1 MVNAAKVLQDLRASA
16 ERKPDVVVRLG
27 KPLVESGAVK
37 KLDAD
42 AWLVYEQVA
51 IAALEV
57 GDDTLAHRCIEAL
70 EAKFPG
76 SARVRRLQ
84 GMQLEAVGRLEDAG
98 EIYKAILRED
108 ETNVLA
114 AKRQVMLL
122 RTMGLPAEAIGA
134 LVKYLDIN
142 YTDFEGWLQLADF
155 YLEELMNTFVFLDQ
169 LFAAFLRYAQAAF
182 CMEEVIMLQPQ
193 NHVFHLKYAEI
204 LYSQDS
210 IGLALKQFCRVVEL
224 CKDHVR
230 GLYGIKLC
238 TSRLLKAAPSRNPAA
253 TSQEDLK
260 AIDLLAT
267 ERLLAVYGSGNAA
280 ASAKTASAKWIE
292 SA

>member
-27 KPLVESGAVK
+27 KPLVENGSIM

-51 IAALEV
+51 IAALDV
-57 GDDTLAHRCIEAL
+57 GDDDLAQKCIDAL

-76 SARVRRLQ
+76 SARVHRLN
-84 GMQLEAVGRLEDAG
+84 GMQFEAEGKLAEAG
-98 EIYKAILRED
+98 MIYKAILQED

-114 AKRQVMLL
+114 AKRQVMVL
-122 RTMGLPAEAIGA
+122 RAMGLPSEAIGA

-142 YTDFEGWLQLADF
+142 YTDFEGWLQLADL
-155 YLEELMNTFVFLDQ
+155 YLEELM
-169 LFAAFLRYAQAAF
+169 YSQAAF

-193 NHVFHLKYAEI
+193 NHIFHLKYAEI
-204 LYSQDS
+204 LYSQENIS
-210 IGLALKQFCRVVEL
+210 LALKQFCRVVEL

-238 TSRLLKAAPSRNPAA
+238 TSRLLKATPSRDPAA
-253 TSQEDLK
+253 TSQEDLN

-280 ASAKTASAKWIE
+280 SSAKAASTKWIE

>member
-27 KPLVESGAVK
+27 RPLVESGAVK

-51 IAALEV
+51 IAAFDL
-57 GDDTLAHRCIEAL
+57 GDDVLAEKCIHAL
-70 EAKFPG
+70 ERKFPG
-76 SARVRRLQ
+76 SARVRRLN
-84 GMQLEAVGRLEDAG
+84 GMQLEATGKLVQAA
-98 EIYKAILRED
+98 EIYKAILKED

-122 RTMGLPAEAIGA
+122 RTMGLPADAIAA

-142 YTDFEGWLQLADF
+142 YTDFEGWLQLADL
-155 YLEELMNTFVFLDQ
+155 YLEELM
-169 LFAAFLRYAQAAF
+169 YSQAAF

-193 NHVFHLKYAEI
+193 NHIFHLKYAEI
-204 LYSQDS
+204 LYSQEN

-224 CKDHVR
+224 CKDHLR

-238 TSRLLKAAPSRNPAA
+238 TSRLLKATPSKDSTA
-253 TSQEDLK
+253 TSQDDLK

-267 ERLLAVYGSGNAA
+267 ERLIAVYGSGKAA
-280 ASAKTASAKWIE
+280 TSAKATSTKWIE
-292 SA
+292 SV

>member
-27 KPLVESGAVK
+27 KPLVENGAVK

-51 IAALEV
+51 IAALDV
-57 GDDTLAHRCIEAL
+57 GDDALAQRCIQAL
-70 EAKFPG
+70 EQKFPG
-76 SARVRRLQ
+76 SARVRRLH
-84 GMQLEAVGRLEDAG
+84 GMKLEAEGELIQAG
-98 EIYKAILRED
+98 EIYKAILQED
-108 ETNVLA
+108 ETNILA

-122 RTMGLPAEAIGA
+122 RAMGLPSDAISA

-142 YTDFEGWLQLADF
+142 YTDFEGWLQLADL
-155 YLEELMNTFVFLDQ
+155 YLEQLM
-169 LFAAFLRYAQAAF
+169 YSQAAF

-193 NHVFHLKYAEI
+193 NHIFHLKYAEI
-204 LYSQDS
+204 LYSQQS

-238 TSRLLKAAPSRNPAA
+238 TSHLLKLSPSKDSTA

-267 ERLLAVYGSGNAA
+267 ERLIATYNAA
-280 ASAKTASAKWIE
+280 SSSTKSVSTKWIE
-292 SA
+292 NL

>member
-1 MVNAAKVLQDLRASA
+1 MVSAAKVLQDLRASA
-16 ERKPDVVVRLG
+16 DRKPEVVVRLG
-27 KPLVESGAVK
+27 KPLVETGAVR

-51 IAALEV
+51 IAALDV
-57 GDDTLAHRCIEAL
+57 GDDALAKKCIQAL
-70 EAKFPG
+70 EAKFPE
-76 SARVRRLQ
+76 SPRVRRLH
-84 GMQLEAVGRLEDAG
+84 GMQLEAVGKLSEAG
-98 EIYKAILRED
+98 EIYKAILNDD

-122 RTMGLPAEAIGA
+122 RAMGLPYDAIGA

-142 YTDFEGWLQLADF
+142 YTDFEGWLHLADL
-155 YLEELMNTFVFLDQ
+155 YLEELM
-169 LFAAFLRYAQAAF
+169 YSQAAF

-193 NHVFHLKYAEI
+193 NHIFHLKYAEI
-204 LYSQDS
+204 LYAQEN

-238 TSRLLKAAPSRNPAA
+238 ASRLLKDGPLKETSV

-260 AIDLLAT
+260 AMDLLAT
-267 ERLLAVYGSGNAA
+267 ERLLQVYGSGNAA
-280 ASAKTASAKWIE
+280 ASAKVASVKWIE
-292 SA
+292 SV

>member
-1 MVNAAKVLQDLRASA
+1 MVSAAKVLQDLRASA

-51 IAALEV
+51 IAALDT
-57 GDDTLAHRCIEAL
+57 GDDVLAQKCIQAL
-70 EAKFPG
+70 EDKFPG
-76 SARVRRLQ
+76 SARVRRLH
-84 GMQLEAVGRLEDAG
+84 GMQLEAAGKLTEAG
-98 EIYKAILRED
+98 EIYKAILNED

-122 RTMGLPAEAIGA
+122 RAMGLPSEAIGA

-142 YTDFEGWLQLADF
+142 YTDFEGWLQLANL
-155 YLEELMNTFVFLDQ
+155 YLDELM
-169 LFAAFLRYAQAAF
+169 YAQAAF
-182 CMEEVIMLQPQ
+182 CMEEVLMLQPQ
-193 NHVFHLKYAEI
+193 NHIFHLKYAEI
-204 LYSQDS
+204 LYTQEN
-210 IGLALKQFCRVVEL
+210 IPLALKQFCRVVEL

-238 TSRLLKAAPSRNPAA
+238 TSRLLNAAPSKNPAA
-253 TSQEDLK
+253 TSQEDLT

-267 ERLLAVYGSGNAA
+267 ERLIAVYGSGAA
-280 ASAKTASAKWIE
+280 AAPTKAASTKWIE
-292 SA
+292 SL

>member
-27 KPLVESGAVK
+27 KPLIISGAVK

-51 IAALEV
+51 IAALDV
-57 GDDTLAHRCIEAL
+57 GDELLAHKCIEAL

-84 GMQLEAVGRLEDAG
+84 GMRLEAHGKLEEASG
-98 EIYKAILRED
+98 VYKAILEED

-114 AKRQVMLL
+114 SKRQVMVLHA
-122 RTMGLPAEAIGA
+122 MGQTTEAIAA

-142 YTDFEGWLQLADF
+142 YTDFEAWLQLGDM
-155 YLEELMNTFVFLDQ
+155 YLSEHM
-169 LFAAFLRYAQAAF
+169 YPQAAF
-182 CMEEVIMLQPQ
+182 CLEECLMLQPQ
-193 NHVFHLKYAEI
+193 NHIFHLKYAEI
-204 LYSQDS
+204 LYTQENYS
-210 IGLALKQFCRVVEL
+210 LALKEFCRVVEL

-238 TSRLLKAAPSRNPAA
+238 TSHLRQNPRLAKDTKATN
-253 TSQEDLK
+253 QEDLE

-267 ERLLAVYGSGNAA
+267 ERLLAVYSSDKAA
-280 ASAKTASAKWIE
+280 PSSKDSSKRWLE
-292 SA
+292 SL

>member
-27 KPLVESGAVK
+27 KPLIESGAVM

-51 IAALEV
+51 IAALDV
-57 GDDTLAHRCIEAL
+57 GNDSLAHKCIQAL

-76 SARVRRLQ
+76 SARVKRLN
-84 GMQLEAVGRLEDAG
+84 GMQQEAIGNLPGAA
-98 EIYKAILRED
+98 EIYKSILEED

-122 RTMGLPAEAIGA
+122 RTMGLPTEAIGA

-142 YTDFEGWLQLADF
+142 YTDFEGWLQLADL
-155 YLEELMNTFVFLDQ
+155 YLEELM
-169 LFAAFLRYAQAAF
+169 YGQAAF
-182 CMEEVIMLQPQ
+182 CMEEVLMLQSQ
-193 NHVFHLKYAEI
+193 NHIFHLKYAEI
-204 LYSQDS
+204 LYTQELYQ
-210 IGLALKQFCRVVEL
+210 LAFKEFCRVVEL
-224 CKDHVR
+224 CKDHTR
-230 GLYGIKLC
+230 GLYGVKLC
-238 TSRLLKAAPSRNPAA
+238 AARLLKSPSREAGA
-253 TSQEDLK
+253 TSPEDLR

-267 ERLLAVYGSGNAA
+267 ERLVAIYSAGGS
-280 ASAKTASAKWIE
+280 ASTKTVSTKWIE
-292 SA
+292 SL

>member
-27 KPLVESGAVK
+27 KSLITSGAVK

-51 IAALEV
+51 IAALDV
-57 GDDTLAHRCIEAL
+57 GDELLAHKCIEAL

-84 GMQLEAVGRLEDAG
+84 GMRLEAHGKLEEASA
-98 EIYKAILRED
+98 IYKAILEED

-114 AKRQVMLL
+114 SKRQVVVLQ
-122 RTMGLPAEAIGA
+122 TMGQTAEAIAA

-142 YTDFEGWLQLADF
+142 YTDFEAWLQLGDM
-155 YLEELMNTFVFLDQ
+155 YLAEHM
-169 LFAAFLRYAQAAF
+169 YSQAAF
-182 CMEEVIMLQPQ
+182 CLEECLMLQPQ
-193 NHVFHLKYAEI
+193 NHIFHLKYAEI
-204 LYSQDS
+204 LYTQENYA
-210 IGLALKQFCRVVEL
+210 LALKEFCRVVEL

-238 TSRLLKAAPSRNPAA
+238 TSYLRQNPPSAKDTKA
-253 TSQEDLK
+253 TKQEDLE

-267 ERLLAVYGSGNAA
+267 ERLLAVYSSDKVAPSSKE
-280 ASAKTASAKWIE
+280 ASKRWLE
-292 SA
+292 SI

>member
-27 KPLVESGAVK
+27 KSLVQSGAVK

-51 IAALEV
+51 IAALDV
-57 GDDTLAHRCIEAL
+57 GDDELAQRCIKAL
-70 EAKFPG
+70 EEKFPG
-76 SARVRRLQ
+76 SARVQRLH
-84 GMQLEAVGRLEDAG
+84 GMQLEAEGKLTEAS
-98 EIYKAILRED
+98 EIYKAILVED

-114 AKRQVMLL
+114 AKRQVVLL
-122 RTMGLPAEAIGA
+122 RAMGLPSDAISA

-142 YTDFEGWLQLADF
+142 YTDFEGWLQLADL
-155 YLEELMNTFVFLDQ
+155 YLEELM
-169 LFAAFLRYAQAAF
+169 YAQAAF
-182 CMEEVIMLQPQ
+182 CMEEVLMLQPQ
-193 NHVFHLKYAEI
+193 NHVFHLKYGEI
-204 LYSQDS
+204 LYTQDN
-210 IGLALKQFCRVVEL
+210 IQLALKQFCRVVEL

-238 TSRLLKAAPSRNPAA
+238 TSRLMKAAPSKDPAA
-253 TSQEDLK
+253 TSQDDLK

-267 ERLLAVYGSGNAA
+267 ERLVAVYGSGNAA
-280 ASAKTASAKWIE
+280 PSTKAACTKWIE
-292 SA
+292 SL

>member
-51 IAALEV
+51 IAAL
-57 GDDTLAHRCIEAL
+57 DKCIQAL
-70 EAKFPG
+70 EDKFPG
-76 SARVRRLQ
+76 SARVRRLH
-84 GMQLEAVGRLEDAG
+84 GMFLEAAGKLTEAG
-98 EIYKAILRED
+98 EIYKAILNED

-122 RTMGLPAEAIGA
+122 RAMGLPSEAIGA

-142 YTDFEGWLQLADF
+142 YTDFEGWLQLADL
-155 YLEELMNTFVFLDQ
+155 YLGELM
-169 LFAAFLRYAQAAF
+169 YAQAAF
-182 CMEEVIMLQPQ
+182 CMEEVLMLQPQ
-193 NHVFHLKYAEI
+193 NHIFHLKYAEI
-204 LYSQDS
+204 LYTQDNVQ
-210 IGLALKQFCRVVEL
+210 LALKQFCRVVEL

-238 TSRLLKAAPSRNPAA
+238 TSRLLKAAPSKSPAA
-253 TSQEDLK
+253 TSQEDLT

-267 ERLLAVYGSGNAA
+267 ERLLAVYGSGAA
-280 ASAKTASAKWIE
+280 AAPTKAASTKWIE
-292 SA
+292 NL

>member
-27 KPLVESGAVK
+27 RSLVESGSVL

-51 IAALEV
+51 IAALDV
-57 GDDTLAHRCIEAL
+57 GDDALAQKCIDAL
-70 EAKFPG
+70 EKKFPG
-76 SARVRRLQ
+76 SARVHRLH
-84 GMQLEAVGRLEDAG
+84 GMQFEALGKFPEAA
-98 EIYKAILRED
+98 EIYKSILEED

-122 RTMGLPAEAIGA
+122 RSMGLPGDAIAA

-142 YTDFEGWLQLADF
+142 YTDFEGWLQLADL
-155 YLEELMNTFVFLDQ
+155 YLEELM
-169 LFAAFLRYAQAAF
+169 YSQAAF
-182 CMEEVIMLQPQ
+182 SMEEVIMLQPQ
-193 NHVFHLKYAEI
+193 NHIFHLKYAEI
-204 LYSQDS
+204 LYAQDNV
-210 IGLALKQFCRVVEL
+210 GLALKQFCRVVEL

-238 TSRLLKAAPSRNPAA
+238 TSRLLKAAPSKNAA
-253 TSQEDLK
+253 VTSQEDLK

-267 ERLLAVYGSGNAA
+267 ERLIAVYASGNAA
-280 ASAKTASAKWIE
+280 ASAKAASTKWIE
-292 SA
+292 SV

>member
-16 ERKPDVVVRLG
+16 ERKPDVVVKLG
-27 KPLVESGAVK
+27 RPLVNSGAVM

-51 IAALEV
+51 IAALDV
-57 GDDTLAHRCIEAL
+57 GDDVLAHKCIQAL
-70 EAKFPG
+70 DAKFPG
-76 SARVRRLQ
+76 SARVRRLH
-84 GMQLEAVGRLEDAG
+84 GMQLEAVGKLMEAG
-98 EIYKAILRED
+98 EIYKAILQED

-122 RTMGLPAEAIGA
+122 RSMGLPSDAIGA

-142 YTDFEGWLQLADF
+142 YTDFEGWLQLADL
-155 YLEELMNTFVFLDQ
+155 YLEELM
-169 LFAAFLRYAQAAF
+169 YSQAAF

-193 NHVFHLKYAEI
+193 NHIFHLKYAEI
-204 LYSQDS
+204 LYSQEN
-210 IGLALKQFCRVVEL
+210 IALALKQFCRVVEL
-224 CKDHVR
+224 CRDHVR

-238 TSRLLKAAPSRNPAA
+238 TSRLLKASPSKDPTV

-267 ERLLAVYGSGNAA
+267 ERLIAVYGSGNTVA
-280 ASAKTASAKWIE
+280 ASVKAASTKWIE

>member
-1 MVNAAKVLQDLRASA
+1 MVSAAKVLQDLRASA
-16 ERKPDVVVRLG
+16 ERKPDIVVRLG
-27 KPLVESGAVK
+27 KSLVETGAVL

-51 IAALEV
+51 IAALDV
-57 GDDTLAHRCIEAL
+57 GDDALAVKCIEAL
-70 EAKFPG
+70 GRRFPG
-76 SARVRRLQ
+76 SARVRRLE
-84 GMQLEAVGRLEDAG
+84 GMRLEAAGKLSEAG
-98 EIYKAILRED
+98 EIYKEILRED

-122 RTMGLPAEAIGA
+122 HTMGRFPEAIDA

-142 YTDFEGWLQLADF
+142 YTDFEGWLQLADL
-155 YLEELMNTFVFLDQ
+155 YLEQLM
-169 LFAAFLRYAQAAF
+169 YSQAGF
-182 CMEEVIMLQPQ
+182 CMEEAIMLQPQ
-193 NHVFHLKYAEI
+193 NHIFHLKYAEI

-210 IGLALKQFCRVVEL
+210 VGLALKQFCRVVEL

-238 TSRLLKAAPSRNPAA
+238 ASRLLREGFGKEKGF
-253 TSQEDLK
+253 TSEEDLK
-260 AIDLLAT
+260 AMDLLAT
-267 ERLLAVYGSGNAA
+267 ERLLEVYRSGNSA
-280 ASAKTASAKWIE
+280 ASAKAASAKWIE